1 MKKISVKNP
10 NELRVGIFI
19 LAPTVILL
27 LFIILK
33 LGYSLS
39 GSTIDVYLKIDNISA
54 IKKGTAIKL
63 KGYDIGRVVELRPVY
78 KPGLHF
84 LATMR
89 IMSNIDLHEDCSAI
103 ILNQNII
110 GDTVVEIRN
119 PERRGSPLRNGDV
132 IEGLEYVNL
141 EAVLRDVHNLLNT
154 VTDTV
159 TVLKDISLDSKQNL
173 RGLLTDLGTS
183 ITTVNSILADS
194 KKDVP
199 AILQSFR
206 ETAKIVQEISV
217 EFKKHPVKFLLSG
230 EDDKD
235 DNDDKDKKADEEMKK
250 TKESE
255 TNDDKAKS

>member
-1 MKKISVKNP
+1 MKKITFKNP
-10 NELRVGIFI
+10 NELKVGLFILIPVFLMLIFI
-19 LAPTVILL
+19 I
-27 LFIILK
+27 FK

-89 IMSNIDLHEDCSAI
+89 IKSDIDLHEDCSAI

-110 GDTVVEIRN
+110 GDTVVEMRN
-119 PERRGSPLRNGDV
+119 PERKGSPLRNGDV

-141 EAVLRDVHNLLNT
+141 EAILRDVHNLLNT

-159 TVLKDISLDSKQNL
+159 NVVKDISLDSKQNI

-183 ITTVNSILADS
+183 IAGVNSLLADS
-194 KKDVP
+194 QKDIP

-206 ETAKIVQEISV
+206 ETAKVVQEISV
-217 EFKKHPVKFLLSG
+217 EFKKHPVTFLLSG
-230 EDDKD
+230 DKNGD
-235 DNDDKDKKADEEMKK
+235 KPVEKNDSEEKKPK
-250 TKESE
+250 TE
-255 TNDDKAKS
+255 